1 MPHEGVPFCIQLEV
15 HMKALQDLTALLT
28 DQEGNV
34 CIHGNSLGRSL
45 IRRVLTRVRTV
56 ACVNKSLTA
65 DNNYLRDRI
74 AELSAER
81 DNLLVQVG
89 DNDCD
94 ALREYSARVIEAVA
108 GMTLST
114 WSLRDVA
121 NRVRAGTY
129 KVFP

>member
-1 MPHEGVPFCIQLEV
+1 
-15 HMKALQDLTALLT
+15 MKALQDLTALLT

-34 CIHGNSLGRSL
+34 CIHGNSLDRSL
-45 IRRVLTRVRTV
+45 VQHSLTRVQTI
-56 ACVNKSLTA
+56 ADMNKSLTL
-65 DNNYLRDRI
+65 DNNYLRERI

-94 ALREYSARVIEAVA
+94 ALREYAARVIEAVP
-108 GMTLST
+108 GMTLNT
-114 WSLRDVA
+114 LALRDVA

-129 KVFP
+129 KVFQ

>member
-1 MPHEGVPFCIQLEV
+1 MIDPNKTTPEKLAE
-15 HMKALQDLTALLT
+15 MND
-28 DQEGNV
+28 
-34 CIHGNSLGRSL
+34 SL
-45 IRRVLTRVRTV
+45 IV
-56 ACVNKSLTA
+56 
-65 DNNYLRDRI
+65 DNNYLRERI

-94 ALREYSARVIEAVA
+94 ALREYAARVIEAVS

-114 WSLRDVA
+114 LALRDIA

-129 KVFP
+129 KVFQ